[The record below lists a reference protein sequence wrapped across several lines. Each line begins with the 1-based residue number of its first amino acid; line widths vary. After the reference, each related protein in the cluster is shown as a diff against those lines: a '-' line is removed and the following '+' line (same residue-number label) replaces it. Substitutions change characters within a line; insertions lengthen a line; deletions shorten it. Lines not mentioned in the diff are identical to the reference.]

1 MNASS
6 RAAWSPQKAL
16 GVRSPLDQS
25 PLKSSPKMEIPSNE
39 RPESNEPNKDAVE
52 ISKDPE
58 SPRKISDISRAKLK
72 VMDETTLAEGG
83 EERRPE
89 VSSCTISA

>member
-1 MNASS
+1 
-6 RAAWSPQKAL
+6 
-16 GVRSPLDQS
+16 
-25 PLKSSPKMEIPSNE
+25 MEIPSNE

-52 ISKDPE
+52 IFKDPE

>member
-1 MNASS
+1 M
-6 RAAWSPQKAL
+6 
-16 GVRSPLDQS
+16 DQS
-25 PLKSSPKMEIPSNE
+25 PLKSSPKMEFPSNE

-58 SPRKISDISRAKLK
+58 SPRESNNMSRKISDISRAKLK